1 MPISNL
7 LTMNITKKIT
17 QLLFLKL
24 LLLSVFSVSL
34 HAQMDKFSSKEVK
47 STIHKMTKSHGGL
60 DKWTDAKS
68 ISFKANLEFLF
79 GNMPEY
85 YESVTIHPHSRKAYV
100 DFLEANGEKRAQI
113 AFDGK
118 SAWSKGTRKGIENA
132 PPRFTAWR
140 NFYLFN
146 LPWLVHDPGVKLSEA
161 DMENTPDDLKKH
173 LKVKMTFGENVG
185 DTPKDYYVLF
195 INPETYFLDA
205 ATYNMTYAS
214 MLPPDTKSMPTSLL
228 RFKSYDNTTGLKMVK
243 EYEVYF
249 KDNGQHIING
259 KVKDWSLTHTF
270 DMARLEKPEGAEM
283 DKSNPRKKMKQ
294 E

>member
-1 MPISNL
+1 
-7 LTMNITKKIT
+7 
-17 QLLFLKL
+17 
-24 LLLSVFSVSL
+24 
-34 HAQMDKFSSKEVK
+34 MDKFSSKEIK
-47 STIHKMTKSHGGL
+47 STIHKMTKAHGGL
-60 DKWTDAKS
+60 DKWSEARS
-68 ISFKANLEFLF
+68 ISFKAHLEFLF

-85 YESVTIHPHSRKAYV
+85 FEAVTVHPESRKAYV
-100 DFLEANGEKRAQI
+100 DFLEANGEKRASI
-113 AFDGK
+113 AFDGQT
-118 SAWSKGTRKGIENA
+118 AWSKGPRKGIENA

-161 DMENTPDDLKKH
+161 DMENNPEDLKQH

-185 DTPKDYYVLF
+185 DTPKDYYVLY
-195 INPETYFLDA
+195 INPKTHLLDA

-214 MLPPDTKSMPTSLL
+214 MLPPDAESLPASLL
-228 RFKSYDNTTGLKMVK
+228 RFKSYQSTAGLKMVN

-259 KVKDWSLTHTF
+259 KVKDWSLSNAF
-270 DMARLEKPEGAEM
+270 DLARLEMPEGAIP
-283 DKSNPRKKMKQ
+283 DKSNPRKKVSQ